1 VWVSRLVGGVRGLPR
16 NIKVLSLGWL
26 AWSPVQSMSG
36 PYIQLYLGSLGAS
49 PEQISAVQS
58 VQNVV
63 NAASRVVGGYL
74 TDRRGR
80 KRIIWLGTVLV
91 SAAYALMSLAPSWT
105 AYAAASILNSAALFY
120 QPALESIQAD
130 SVAMHLRGRVYAIL
144 HLLSGS
150 LSSVAPLGGAA
161 LVNTLGM
168 EKGVRVSLA
177 LSAVV
182 GLGVALARYRWLE
195 ETLREPGSG
204 GSLIDAYRE
213 VLSKLRGSIRD
224 MVAMDAALNFLGGLT
239 LLGNYY
245 VFHVLGIDATGL
257 ALLSSVSS
265 VVGLLSTIPAGYLV
279 DLRGRGPS
287 LQLGIHLG
295 TASLLLFVAA
305 PPRSAYTLPLLLLSG
320 VAGAIGGS
328 LYGLAHQAL
337 RADVFPLESRGRA
350 YALLGL
356 PPAAAWSA
364 GAALGGWLYAVL
376 GPSAPFVASLILR
389 LVLTPLLVFLS
400 RRLSRG
406 IDAVINGALHAPA
419 GASPRGS
426 R

>member
-1 VWVSRLVGGVRGLPR
+1 MRASRLVEGVRGLPR
-16 NIKVLSLGWL
+16 NIKVLALGWL

-36 PYIQLYLGSLGAS
+36 PYIQLYLRSLGAN

-58 VQNVV
+58 VQNLV

-74 TDRRGR
+74 TDKKGR

-91 SAAYALMSLAPSWT
+91 SAAYALMALAPSWT
-105 AYAAASILNSAALFY
+105 VYAAASILSSAALFY

-130 SVAMHLRGRVYAIL
+130 SVAMHLRGRVYAVL
-144 HLLSGS
+144 HFLSGS

-161 LVNTLGM
+161 LVNSLGI
-168 EKGVRVSLA
+168 EGGVRASLA
-177 LSAVV
+177 LSAAV

-195 ETLREPGSG
+195 ETLREPGPG
-204 GSLIDAYRE
+204 VSLIDAYRE
-213 VLSKLRGSIRD
+213 VLSKLRGPIRD
-224 MVAMDAALNFLGGLT
+224 MIALDAALNFLGGLT
-239 LLGNYY
+239 LLSSYY
-245 VFHVLGIDATGL
+245 AFYVLGLDATGL

-265 VVGLLSTIPAGYLV
+265 VVGLLSTIPSGYLV
-279 DLRGRGPS
+279 DLRGRGLP
-287 LQLGIHLG
+287 LQLGIHMG
-295 TASLLLFVAA
+295 TVSLLLFVIA

-320 VAGAIGGS
+320 VVGAVGGS

-364 GAALGGWLYAVL
+364 GAALGGWLYAAL
-376 GPSAPFVASLILR
+376 GPLAPFLASLTLR
-389 LVLTPLLVFLS
+389 LALTPLLVLLS

-406 IDAVINGALHAPA
+406 VDAVINGALQAPT
-419 GASPRGS
+419 GS
-426 R
+426 